1 RFGAAG
7 IVDLEIRPQHPD
19 QGVKGSEATQREA
32 SPLVVAHA
40 AALQPTPQL
49 GEQPR
54 LSRSGSAD
62 DPDDLPCAPGRHRLQ
77 VEERLDLA
85 LSTEEW
91 AQPGSRLASRAL
103 TRRAES
109 RDAKCAPGVPG
120 SLDGLEP
127 HPRLDLAGDPA
138 RCHDVAWR
146 GAA

>member
-1 RFGAAG
+1 
-7 IVDLEIRPQHPD
+7 
-19 QGVKGSEATQREA
+19 A

-91 AQPGSRLASRAL
+91 AQPGSRLDSRAL
-103 TRRAES
+103 TRQAAS
-109 RDAKCAPGVPG
+109 RVAKCATGVPG
-120 SLDGLEP
+120 SLHGLVADQR
-127 HPRLDLAGDPA
+127 HGLAA
-138 RCHDVAWR
+138 R
-146 GAA
+146 